1 MGHQIDDKENEK
13 FLREINSLRLSNK
26 EIAQRM
32 GTDGTRISHYRNGTK
47 WPSRNTLNL
56 FYREFRRDLDALE
69 DEKRKKEAYE
79 EEPFQYYL
87 TNPISM
93 IKHHMVEIENSLSAM
108 KTAIEDL
115 ETKPDVDAGEN
126 K

>member
-1 MGHQIDDKENEK
+1 
-13 FLREINSLRLSNK
+13 
-26 EIAQRM
+26 M

-56 FYREFRRDLDALE
+56 FYREFRRDLEAIE

-87 TNPISM
+87 PNPISV

-115 ETKPDVDAGEN
+115 ETKPGVDAGEN